1 MTEFT
6 AASDIGMSAMSGP
19 ASIDNAEDVMPT
31 ILFVDDEPTAVK
43 YFQRAIASLAPVIT
57 AGSVEDGIRLLD
69 THAASLAVLVS
80 DQRMPGRFGNELL
93 RYARENYPH
102 MVRILTTAYSEIEYT
117 VDAINEGQ
125 IHRYI
130 KKPWE
135 ISTLRMELKLALE
148 FADLRRERDQLLHEK
163 ILVRKNQTVS
173 HRIGS
178 LYLLCQS
185 MYGETG
191 FATLEAYL
199 SGAMR
204 VGVEAP
210 ENDWLLMDY
219 ADLVGAEAQRSSA
232 FAQNMRNAHANGHAL
247 AANGLQLP
255 QLLADSIK
263 AVDDGFLIADPLCLK
278 EYLVTSCA
286 TPVSHEHA
294 VWLNYLASLS
304 AAGQCARFS
313 ADSSG
318 IRYHIVPSDA
328 QKRPPSLA
336 DWIAQF

>member
-1 MTEFT
+1 MTEST
-6 AASDIGMSAMSGP
+6 AASDIGISPTSVP
-19 ASIDNAEDVMPT
+19 ASSGNAEDVMPV

-57 AGSVEDGIRLLD
+57 AGSVEDGIQLLD

-178 LYLLCQS
+178 LFVLCHS
-185 MYGETG
+185 MYGEAG

-199 SGAMR
+199 SGAVS

-219 ADLVGAEAQRSSA
+219 ADLVGAEAQRSAA
-232 FAQNMRNAHANGHAL
+232 FAQNLRNVHAQVLPL
-247 AANGLQLP
+247 APNGLPLP
-255 QLLADSIK
+255 SLLAGTIK
-263 AVDDGFLIADPLCLK
+263 AGDDGFVVADPHCLN

-286 TPVSHEHA
+286 ATVSPQHA
-294 VWLNYLASLS
+294 AWLNYLATLS
-304 AAGQCARFS
+304 AGGQCARFS
-313 ADSSG
+313 ADASG
-318 IRYHIVPSDA
+318 IRYHIVPGDA
-328 QKRPPSLA
+328 QKRPPALA